1 VVIDAYHSLESEY
14 REVIK
19 DICKRM
25 GYGMAEFINK
35 NEVTDIKDWNLYC
48 HYVAGLVGIG
58 LSRLFASSKLEN
70 PEFYTLEDL
79 SNNMGLF
86 LQKTNIIRDYLDDID
101 HKRIFW
107 PKEIWSKYANSLQD
121 FKKPE
126 NNTQAIFC
134 LNHLITDALE
144 LIPDCLDYMS
154 KLKDR
159 QVFNF
164 CAIPQIMA
172 IATLALCYSNYGVF
186 CGVVKIRRG
195 LTAKLFE
202 LSTNMDA
209 LQYFFDEF
217 LKEIE
222 IKVLVDDPNRIKTL
236 QTIKTIR
243 EKLPKDN
250 KYYEFGTVDLLALA
264 TFTISGIYLAKNG
277 GRMLAKL

>member
-1 VVIDAYHSLESEY
+1 LCGEKHEKKLLESFDKVIDAYHSLESEY

-70 PEFYTLEDL
+70 PEFYNMEKL

-107 PKEIWSKYANSLQD
+107 PKEIWSLYGNSLQD
-121 FKKPE
+121 FKQHE
-126 NNTQAIFC
+126 NATQAVFC

-144 LIPDCLDYMS
+144 LIPDCLEYMS
-154 KLKDR
+154 KLKDPK
-159 QVFNF
+159 VFNF

-186 CGVVKIRRG
+186 LWCCKNKAR
-195 LTAKLFE
+195 F
-202 LSTNMDA
+202 NC
-209 LQYFFDEF
+209 
-217 LKEIE
+217 
-222 IKVLVDDPNRIKTL
+222 KVI
-236 QTIKTIR
+236 
-243 EKLPKDN
+243 
-250 KYYEFGTVDLLALA
+250 
-264 TFTISGIYLAKNG
+264 
-277 GRMLAKL
+277 